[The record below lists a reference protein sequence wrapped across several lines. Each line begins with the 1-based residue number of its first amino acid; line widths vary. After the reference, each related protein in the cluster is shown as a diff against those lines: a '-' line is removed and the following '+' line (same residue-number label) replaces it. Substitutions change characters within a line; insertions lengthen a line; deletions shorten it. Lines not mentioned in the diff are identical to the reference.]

1 MKLQQEKHEL
11 ELEVQD
17 AQWRVDQG
25 QPPNVR
31 MPRRVL
37 LLHIWKRTSPR
48 PRAAGGGG
56 ARVGAPCSRSNVQAK
71 RGRAAGPATGRSH
84 RCFRPSANHAHNGGA
99 TAKCVHS
106 RRHWDTEAL
115 RYVLSCASLALFRKP
130 SFPDCLCSHRRAR
143 SVQAIR
149 VGAWAVAHARA
160 KAAAS
165 GNLMHA
171 GRRLASP
178 PRVPPRASTRS
189 DFVDFVTVSTNLHYQ
204 TPR

>member
-37 LLHIWKRTSPR
+37 CTFWKRTSPR
-48 PRAAGGGG
+48 LLAGGGG

-84 RCFRPSANHAHNGGA
+84 RCFRPGANHAHNGGA

-106 RRHWDTEAL
+106 RRHWDTQAL
-115 RYVLSCASLALFRKP
+115 RYVLRCASLPCFANPDNLVRTGALAPFKP
-130 SFPDCLCSHRRAR
+130 S
-143 SVQAIR
+143 
-149 VGAWAVAHARA
+149 
-160 KAAAS
+160 AS
-165 GNLMHA
+165 GRGLSHM
-171 GRRLASP
+171 
-178 PRVPPRASTRS
+178 RVPKPQP
-189 DFVDFVTVSTNLHYQ
+189 VEI
-204 TPR
+204 